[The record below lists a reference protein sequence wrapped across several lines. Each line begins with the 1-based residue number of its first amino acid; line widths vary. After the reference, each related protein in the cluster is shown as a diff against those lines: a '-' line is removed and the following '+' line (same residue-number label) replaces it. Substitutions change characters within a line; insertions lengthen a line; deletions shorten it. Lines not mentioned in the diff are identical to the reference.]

1 MLLTQSTTSEKRMLE
16 TWQNLLDEYEVR
28 YVLLEVDNDHELING
43 MLRQTKWAVEV
54 EDEEAVLFTC
64 SDMAQIII

>member
-28 YVLLEVDNDHELING
+28 YVLFEVDNDHELING
-43 MLRQTKWAVEV
+43 MRRQTKWAVEV
-54 EDEEAVLFTC
+54 EDEEVVLFTC
-64 SDMAQIII
+64 SDMAQIIM